1 MELVMTGSDALDL
14 SSGGI
19 SATFFVPTDAAF
31 EELGMA
37 TVENAMKNRALLK
50 TVSFLVAV
58 HFSRFKVKKVLKD
71 GAVRLI
77 R

>member
-31 EELGMA
+31 EELGSA
-37 TVENAMKNRALLK
+37 AVENAMKNRALLK

-58 HFSRFKVKKVLKD
+58 LTAFQLSSE
-71 GAVRLI
+71 
-77 R
+77 